1 MTIKLPTIIATFLLI
16 ISCTKHAQKI
26 ENTEINIEKKIIKE
40 TITDEDNNIFH
51 IDAQTPITE
60 GLELGFEKLIKEWKT
75 NKIESLKT
83 KKSKNHNYESFYY
96 SDFEIFK
103 SPDLKITSI
112 LYSQYTIDKYD
123 ANGITTY
130 HPINLR
136 GKEKIKLSDIISK
149 DQLDSLMQVL
159 RTQVETDFKKFGIY
173 SDMYSNNKS
182 KFEEEFEKAF
192 KQYKYYFKNNNV
204 VIFYD
209 ELTIRPRVDGK
220 IEFIFPI
227 DNNTEN

>member
-16 ISCTKHAQKI
+16 ISCTKHTQKI
-26 ENTEINIEKKIIKE
+26 ENADINIEKKIIKE
-40 TITDEDNNIFH
+40 TITDEDNNIFQ
-51 IDAQTPITE
+51 INAQIPITE
-60 GLELGFEKLIKEWKT
+60 GLEIGFEKLIKEWKAH
-75 NKIESLKT
+75 KIESLKT
-83 KKSKNHNYESFYY
+83 KKSKNYNHEFFYY

-159 RTQVETDFKKFGIY
+159 RTQVETDFKKFSIH
-173 SDMYSNNKS
+173 SDNKS
-182 KFEEEFEKAF
+182 KFEEEFEKTF

-209 ELTIRPRVDGK
+209 MLTIRPRADGK

>member
-16 ISCTKHAQKI
+16 ISCTKHTQKI
-26 ENTEINIEKKIIKE
+26 ENTDINIEKKIIKE
-40 TITDEDNNIFH
+40 TITDKDNNIFQ
-51 IDAQTPITE
+51 INAQIPITE
-60 GLELGFEKLIKEWKT
+60 GLEIGFEKLIKEWKT
-75 NKIESLKT
+75 HKIESLKT
-83 KKSKNHNYESFYY
+83 KKSKNYNHEFFYY

-159 RTQVETDFKKFGIY
+159 RTQVETDFKKFSIH
-173 SDMYSNNKS
+173 SDNKS
-182 KFEEEFEKAF
+182 KFEEEFEKTF

-209 ELTIRPRVDGK
+209 MLTIRPRADGK

>member
-1 MTIKLPTIIATFLLI
+1 MTIKLSTTIATFLLI
-16 ISCTKHAQKI
+16 ISCTKHTQKI
-26 ENTEINIEKKIIKE
+26 ENADINIEKKIIKE

-51 IDAQTPITE
+51 IDAQIPITE

-75 NKIESLKT
+75 HKIESLKT
-83 KKSKNHNYESFYY
+83 KKSKNYNHEYFYH
-96 SDFEIFK
+96 SNFEIFK
-103 SPDLKITSI
+103 NPDLNITSI

-159 RTQVETDFKKFGIY
+159 RTQVETDFKKFSIH
-173 SDMYSNNKS
+173 SDNKS
-182 KFEEEFEKAF
+182 KFEEEFEKVF

-204 VIFYD
+204 LIFYD
-209 ELTIRPRVDGK
+209 VLTIRPRVDGK
-220 IEFIFPI
+220 IEFIFPL